1 MHDVIILA
9 NPRAGAGHAQTLAQR
24 LIQDRRSGKDPLL
37 LEPASADQARSQL
50 DQALTGDDQQL
61 VVIGGDG
68 TLHLAVNQ
76 VLERGLG
83 EKISFR
89 LLAAGSG
96 SDFFRSLRCARR
108 IANEPRGSGPP
119 PTFPVDALQ
128 IQWAD
133 GSCRYGIN
141 TVSAGIAGDVSA
153 AMAGSE
159 KNGFAAYLRA
169 TLKAFLH
176 HQPGAFSITIDGAP
190 FFNGD
195 LSLIAVTNG
204 TYFGQGMKVAP
215 KAEIDDGQA
224 EFVAARAMSRQSLFF
239 RLLRIYLG
247 NHLGAPYVLYRR
259 GREISIHQASP
270 GGLDIDGEHLP
281 GGDLTIRVMP
291 DALKFSCGA

>member
-37 LEPASADQARSQL
+37 LEPASAGQARSQL

-68 TLHLAVNQ
+68 TLHLAVNR
-76 VLERGLG
+76 VLKRGLG

-108 IANEPRGSGPP
+108 IANEPRGSGQP

-176 HQPGAFSITIDGAP
+176 HQPGTFSITIDGAP
-190 FFNGD
+190 FFHGD

-281 GGDLTIRVMP
+281 GGDLTIRVIP
-291 DALKFSCGA
+291 DALKFSCGS

>member
-37 LEPASADQARSQL
+37 LEPASAGQARSQL

-153 AMAGSE
+153 AMAGLE
-159 KNGFAAYLRA
+159 KNRFAAYLRA

-204 TYFGQGMKVAP
+204 TYFGQGMRVAP

-259 GREISIHQASP
+259 GREISIHEASP

>member
-24 LIQDRRSGKDPLL
+24 LIQDRQSGKEPLL
-37 LEPASADQARSQL
+37 LEPTSADQARSQL
-50 DQALTGDDQQL
+50 DQALTGGDQQL

-68 TLHLAVNQ
+68 TLHLAVNR
-76 VLERGLG
+76 VLERGFG
-83 EKISFR
+83 EKVNFR
-89 LLAAGSG
+89 LLPAGSG

-108 IANEPRGSGPP
+108 IANEPRDSSQP

-128 IQWAD
+128 VQWAD
-133 GSCRYGIN
+133 GSRRYGIN
-141 TVSAGIAGDVSA
+141 TVSAGLAGDVSA
-153 AMAGSE
+153 AMAGSV

-176 HQPGAFSITIDGAP
+176 HRPRPFSIAIDGVP
-190 FFNGD
+190 FFHGD

-204 TYFGQGMKVAP
+204 AYFGQGMKVAP

-224 EFVAARAMSRQSLFF
+224 EIVAARAMSRQRLFF

-259 GREISIHQASP
+259 GQEISIHHVSP
-270 GGLDIDGEHLP
+270 SSLDIDGEHLP
-281 GGDLTIRVMP
+281 GGDVTIRVIP
-291 DALKFSCGA
+291 DALKFSRDS

>member
-37 LEPASADQARSQL
+37 LEPASAGQARSQL

-108 IANEPRGSGPP
+108 IANEPRGSGPT

-176 HQPGAFSITIDGAP
+176 HQPGAFSITIDGAS
-190 FFNGD
+190 FFHGD

-281 GGDLTIRVMP
+281 GGDLTIRVIP
-291 DALKFSCGA
+291 DALKFSCDA

>member
-1 MHDVIILA
+1 
-9 NPRAGAGHAQTLAQR
+9 
-24 LIQDRRSGKDPLL
+24 
-37 LEPASADQARSQL
+37 
-50 DQALTGDDQQL
+50 
-61 VVIGGDG
+61 
-68 TLHLAVNQ
+68 
-76 VLERGLG
+76 
-83 EKISFR
+83 
-89 LLAAGSG
+89 
-96 SDFFRSLRCARR
+96 
-108 IANEPRGSGPP
+108 
-119 PTFPVDALQ
+119 VDALQ

-153 AMAGSE
+153 AMAGSV

-176 HQPGAFSITIDGAP
+176 HQPGAFSISIDGTP
-190 FFNGD
+190 FFHGD

-204 TYFGQGMKVAP
+204 VYFGQGMKVAP
-215 KAEIDDGQA
+215 KAEIDDGQV

-247 NHLGAPYVLYRR
+247 NHLGASYVLYRR

-281 GGDLTIRVMP
+281 GGDLTIRVIP
-291 DALKFSCGA
+291 DALKFSCGS

>member
-24 LIQDRRSGKDPLL
+24 LIQDRQSGKEPLL
-37 LEPASADQARSQL
+37 LEPTSADQARSQL
-50 DQALTGDDQQL
+50 DQALTGGDQQL

-68 TLHLAVNQ
+68 TLHLAVNR
-76 VLERGLG
+76 VLERGFG
-83 EKISFR
+83 EKVNFR
-89 LLAAGSG
+89 LLPAGSG

-108 IANEPRGSGPP
+108 IANEPRDSSQP

-128 IQWAD
+128 VQWAD
-133 GSCRYGIN
+133 GSRRYGIN
-141 TVSAGIAGDVSA
+141 TVSAGLAGDVSA
-153 AMAGSE
+153 AMAGSV

-176 HQPGAFSITIDGAP
+176 QQPRPFSIAIDGVP
-190 FFNGD
+190 FFHGD

-204 TYFGQGMKVAP
+204 AYFGQGMKVAP

-224 EFVAARAMSRQSLFF
+224 EIVAARAMSRQRLFF

-247 NHLGAPYVLYRR
+247 NHLGAPYVLYGR
-259 GREISIHQASP
+259 GQEISIHPVSP
-270 GGLDIDGEHLP
+270 SSLDIDGEHLP
-281 GGDLTIRVMP
+281 GGDITIRVIP
-291 DALKFSCGA
+291 DALKFSRDS